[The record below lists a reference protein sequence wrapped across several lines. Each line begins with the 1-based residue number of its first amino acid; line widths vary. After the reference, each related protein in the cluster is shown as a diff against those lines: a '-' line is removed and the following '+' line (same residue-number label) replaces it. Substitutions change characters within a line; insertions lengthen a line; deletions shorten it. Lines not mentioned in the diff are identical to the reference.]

1 MTQKTYTKYNLTE
14 SQLEEIVNIG
24 VRNFDPDF
32 DYGVEHQD
40 NGNFDDSYEYG
51 VETGVQDISTMIND
65 IAKEGGKL

>member
-1 MTQKTYTKYNLTE
+1 MSKTYTKYNLTE

-24 VRNFDPDF
+24 VGHFDPDF
-32 DYGVEHQD
+32 DYEVEHWN

-51 VETGVQDISTMIND
+51 VETGVQNISTMITD